1 MIRQRH
7 KVVWFAGVF
16 LIALCYVL
24 LLLSFI
30 REPTAQGRTL
40 SQWLETLDN
49 PIAATNVQTITALR
63 VMGAKAAVRLVPMLD
78 AYDSPL
84 RLRVVELARKQ
95 SLVQVRFVPEAVRQ
109 QRAVTAFDLMG
120 DEAVA
125 AAPALVS
132 LLIRRGPEPTGSWDA
147 ANRAAHALSGLG
159 HRAIPSLRPALC
171 DQHTR
176 IRYEAI
182 TALQFCAYDDAPG
195 TITEL
200 FKLLD
205 DADPRVREAGAEIM
219 GRVPKEPELAVPR
232 LVRMLGDSKPSVRK
246 QAAIA
251 LGRFGPKAG
260 NTVVALQQACSD
272 AAPEV
277 RDAAAAALAKIGA
290 GAAMPKHVSEPGL
303 EGEQSEGP
311 TKGLSR

>member
-1 MIRQRH
+1 
-7 KVVWFAGVF
+7 
-16 LIALCYVL
+16 
-24 LLLSFI
+24 
-30 REPTAQGRTL
+30 
-40 SQWLETLDN
+40 
-49 PIAATNVQTITALR
+49 
-63 VMGAKAAVRLVPMLD
+63 
-78 AYDSPL
+78 
-84 RLRVVELARKQ
+84 
-95 SLVQVRFVPEAVRQ
+95 
-109 QRAVTAFDLMG
+109 MG

-132 LLIRRGPEPTGSWDA
+132 LLVRRGPEQTESWDS
-147 ANRAAHALSGLG
+147 ANRAARALSGLG

-182 TALQFCAYDDAPG
+182 TALQLCAYDHAPG
-195 TITEL
+195 TMTEL

-205 DADPRVREAGAEIM
+205 DADPRVRQAGAEIM

-232 LVRMLGDSKPSVRK
+232 LARMLGDTKPSVRR

-251 LGRFGPKAG
+251 LGRFGSKAS

-277 RDAAAAALAKIGA
+277 RDAAAAALTKVGA
-290 GAAMPKHVSEPGL
+290 GAAVPRDRSEPGPK
-303 EGEQSEGP
+303 GE
-311 TKGLSR
+311 R